1 MKTISIIGTGAYGLS
16 IAVTLLKKCDNIK
29 MWVESEERAKFLNE
43 NRSNNGIFNDFTIPD
58 NIEFSNDYEYVL
70 KNTSIVFI
78 AVAAKFIDPVSKE
91 LKKYNIKKQSCQ
103 YLKAIFCF
111 TQN

>member
-43 NRSNNGIFNDFTIPD
+43 NRSNNGIFNDFTIKWKCIFT
-58 NIEFSNDYEYVL
+58 NFSNTTW
-70 KNTSIVFI
+70 NC
-78 AVAAKFIDPVSKE
+78 
-91 LKKYNIKKQSCQ
+91 NI
-103 YLKAIFCF
+103 
-111 TQN
+111 